1 MNCCADAK
9 SDKNIKDNSITNCI
23 YMKTFELN
31 KIGTLLTIRQLFNK
45 MRDIFNKCLSLGAT
59 IGGNFPTLSI
69 FSAFPC
75 VNKALFHRF
84 VISFSS

>member
-23 YMKTFELN
+23 YMKTFDLN

-45 MRDIFNKCLSLGAT
+45 MRDIFNKCLLLGAT
-59 IGGNFPTLSI
+59 IGGNFPT
-69 FSAFPC
+69 
-75 VNKALFHRF
+75 
-84 VISFSS
+84 